1 MALYNL
7 NDTSFDKHFFYE
19 QSLYETTILVRIFY
33 IVLVQ
38 VRDEIKHVQNEIWY
52 VVYQTYLEYELPH
65 GLPNDL
71 RN

>member
-38 VRDEIKHVQNEIWY
+38 VRDEIKHVQNEI
-52 VVYQTYLEYELPH
+52 
-65 GLPNDL
+65 
-71 RN
+71 